1 MVHQTFADSGPAL
14 STNSSDFLRVTPTV
28 NPVPDKQSDFTIR
41 SPPLVRI
48 GARSHVPRSA
58 LALFEFYEAWPPQL
72 DIPTRLEWFWDSA
85 SYTRTSH
92 PGYHPTSRR
101 PPTPQDADCP
111 TGHVTREKRRKRFG
125 LFWVISGVHLAPQH
139 LWCDRCRE
147 NTGSRPVLEP

>member
-1 MVHQTFADSGPAL
+1 MPTLDRLYRRILVTFYESPQL
-14 STNSSDFLRVTPTV
+14 LTPFPIN
-28 NPVPDKQSDFTIR
+28 NPIFTIR

-58 LALFEFYEAWPPQL
+58 LALFEFFEARPPQL
-72 DIPTRLEWFWDSA
+72 DIPTRLEWSRDSA
-85 SYTRTSH
+85 SFTRTSH

-125 LFWVISGVHLAPQH
+125 LFWVISGVLLAPQH